1 MGSFKE
7 TVGYFSGVF
16 SQFFFFYAFVMLT
29 FEISK
34 DEYTF

>member
-7 TVGYFSGVF
+7 IVGYFSGVF
-16 SQFFFFYAFVMLT
+16 FSIFFYVFVMLT

>member
-16 SQFFFFYAFVMLT
+16 SQFFFYAFVMLT

>member
-7 TVGYFSGVF
+7 IVGYFSGVF
-16 SQFFFFYAFVMLT
+16 FSIFFFYVFVMLT